1 LLAGGCEKSTATFCW
16 PLPIVVGQTILP
28 PAAFLATNAHV
39 MSMVY
44 FLSIDAKTSCWA
56 DVRQHQQSQ
65 MRDESASNEGNMLSR
80 CLKMAALCAGVAMT
94 SVAITPAVSA
104 QTFPMQPIKVLIG
117 FGPGSAADILARL
130 VGKQMEASLGQPIVV
145 ENRPGNS
152 SMIAAETVTRA
163 PADGYTLF
171 MATIANTLN
180 PAETKSN
187 FNLGRDLAPIA
198 LLGIVPNVL
207 VAHPSVP
214 ANNLQELIAL
224 AKSKPESLTFG
235 SSGYATASY
244 MAAELFNANA
254 GTKIVMVPYQG
265 GSNQAVSD
273 LLSGRITLMFNVA
286 ATLAPHVEAGKLKA
300 FAVAQSKRAS
310 IMPDVPTLAEAG
322 MAGYDAGIWIGLLA
336 PVGTP
341 PAIIEKLSGA
351 ANDALNTEAVRTAL
365 KRQGTDPL
373 GGTPKQF
380 ADFIHADIEKWVAV
394 LASSSSGK

>member
-1 LLAGGCEKSTATFCW
+1 MF
-16 PLPIVVGQTILP
+16 
-28 PAAFLATNAHV
+28 
-39 MSMVY
+39 
-44 FLSIDAKTSCWA
+44 
-56 DVRQHQQSQ
+56 
-65 MRDESASNEGNMLSR
+65 SR
-80 CLKMAALCAGVAMT
+80 HLKITALCAGVAMMM
-94 SVAITPAVSA
+94 VANTAAVLA
-104 QTFPMQPIKVLIG
+104 QAYPSQPIKIVIG

-130 VGKQMEASLGQPIVV
+130 VGKPMETSLGQPIVV

-152 SMIAAETVTRA
+152 SMSAAETVARA

-207 VAHPSVP
+207 VANPSVP
-214 ANNLQELIAL
+214 ANNLQELITL

-235 SSGYATASY
+235 SSGFATASH
-244 MAAELFNANA
+244 MAAELFNEQA
-254 GTKIVMVPYQG
+254 GTRILTVPYQG

-286 ATLAPHVEAGKLKA
+286 ATLAPHVEADKLKA

-322 MAGYDAGIWIGLLA
+322 MTGFDAGIWIGLLA
-336 PVGTP
+336 PAGTP
-341 PAIIEKLSGA
+341 PAIIEKLSTA
-351 ANDALNTEAVRTAL
+351 ANKALGTEEVRTAL
-365 KRQGTDPL
+365 KRQGTDPA
-373 GGTPKQF
+373 GSTAKEF
-380 ADFIHADIEKWVAV
+380 ADFIHSDIEKWSAI
-394 LASSSSGK
+394 LASPALKK

>member
-1 LLAGGCEKSTATFCW
+1 MNRSHRATGGNVFS
-16 PLPIVVGQTILP
+16 
-28 PAAFLATNAHV
+28 
-39 MSMVY
+39 Y
-44 FLSIDAKTSCWA
+44 
-56 DVRQHQQSQ
+56 
-65 MRDESASNEGNMLSR
+65 
-80 CLKMAALCAGVAMT
+80 LKISALCAGFTMIAVAGT
-94 SVAITPAVSA
+94 VAPVMA
-104 QTFPMQPIKVLIG
+104 QTWPAQPIKVVVG

-130 VGKQMEASLGQPIVV
+130 VAKQMEAGLGQPIVV

-152 SMIAAETVTRA
+152 SMIAAESVARA

-180 PAETKSN
+180 PAETKSS
-187 FNLGRDLAPIA
+187 FNLGRDLAPIV
-198 LLGIVPNVL
+198 LLGTVPNVL

-244 MAAELFNANA
+244 MAAELFNAKA
-254 GTKIVMVPYQG
+254 GTRILAVPYQG

-286 ATLAPHVEAGKLKA
+286 ATLAPHVEAGKLRA
-300 FAVAQSKRAS
+300 FAVAQSRRAS

-322 MAGYDAGIWIGLLA
+322 MPGYDAGIWIGLLA
-336 PVGTP
+336 PAGTP
-341 PAIIEKLSGA
+341 PAIVEKLSVA
-351 ANDALNTEAVRTAL
+351 ANAALSAEEVRTAL

-373 GGTPKQF
+373 GGTPKEF
-380 ADFIHADIEKWVAV
+380 ADFIRADIEKWVAV
-394 LASSSSGK
+394 LAATNSGK

>member
-1 LLAGGCEKSTATFCW
+1 MF
-16 PLPIVVGQTILP
+16 
-28 PAAFLATNAHV
+28 
-39 MSMVY
+39 
-44 FLSIDAKTSCWA
+44 
-56 DVRQHQQSQ
+56 
-65 MRDESASNEGNMLSR
+65 SR
-80 CLKMAALCAGVAMT
+80 LLKMIALCAGVTTVSGAGT
-94 SVAITPAVSA
+94 ASVVA
-104 QTFPMQPIKVLIG
+104 QTYPAQPIRVIVG

-130 VGKQMEASLGQPIVV
+130 VGKQMEAGLGQPIVV

-152 SMIAAETVTRA
+152 SMIAAESVARA

-187 FNLGRDLAPIA
+187 FNLGKELAPIA

-214 ANNLQELIAL
+214 ANSLQELIAL
-224 AKSKPESLTFG
+224 AKSKPEGLTFG

-244 MAAELFNANA
+244 MAAELFNEKA
-254 GTKIVMVPYQG
+254 GTKILAVPYQG

-322 MAGYDAGIWIGLLA
+322 MEGFDAGIWIGLLA
-336 PVGTP
+336 PAGTP
-341 PAIIEKLSGA
+341 PAIIEKLSAA
-351 ANDALNTEAVRTAL
+351 ANDALNNEAVRTAL

-373 GGTPKQF
+373 GGTSNEF
-380 ADFIHADIEKWVAV
+380 ADFIRADIAKWGAI
-394 LASSSSGK
+394 LARPSPSK

>member
-1 LLAGGCEKSTATFCW
+1 MICGYLR
-16 PLPIVVGQTILP
+16 I
-28 PAAFLATNAHV
+28 
-39 MSMVY
+39 
-44 FLSIDAKTSCWA
+44 
-56 DVRQHQQSQ
+56 
-65 MRDESASNEGNMLSR
+65 
-80 CLKMAALCAGVAMT
+80 AALCAGVAT
-94 SVAITPAVSA
+94 APVAGAVSA
-104 QTFPMQPIKVLIG
+104 LAQTYPAQPIRVLIG

-152 SMIAAETVTRA
+152 SMIAAETVVRA

-187 FNLGRDLAPIA
+187 FNLGRDLAPIV
-198 LLGIVPNVL
+198 LLGTVPNVL

-224 AKSKPESLTFG
+224 AKSKPETLTFG

-244 MAAELFNANA
+244 MAAELFNAKA
-254 GTKIVMVPYQG
+254 GTRIVAVPYQG

-286 ATLAPHVEAGKLKA
+286 ATLAPHVEAGKLRA

-322 MAGYDAGIWIGLLA
+322 MTGYDAGIWIGLLA
-336 PVGTP
+336 PAATP
-341 PAIIEKLSGA
+341 PAIIEKLSAA
-351 ANDALNTEAVRTAL
+351 ANEALKGEAVRTAL
-365 KRQGTDPL
+365 KQQGTDPV
-373 GGTPKQF
+373 GGTPREF
-380 ADFIHADIEKWVAV
+380 SDFIRADIEKWVAV
-394 LASSSSGK
+394 LALSGPKK

>member
-1 LLAGGCEKSTATFCW
+1 MKRQGLRGG
-16 PLPIVVGQTILP
+16 
-28 PAAFLATNAHV
+28 
-39 MSMVY
+39 
-44 FLSIDAKTSCWA
+44 D
-56 DVRQHQQSQ
+56 
-65 MRDESASNEGNMLSR
+65 NMFRR
-80 CLKMAALCAGVAMT
+80 CPRLVALCAGIMMIAAAGTAAVMAQ
-94 SVAITPAVSA
+94 SYPA
-104 QTFPMQPIKVLIG
+104 QPIKVIVG

-130 VGKQMEASLGQPIVV
+130 VGKQMEVSLRQPIVV

-152 SMIAAETVTRA
+152 SMIAAETVARA
-163 PADGYTLF
+163 SADGYTLF

-244 MAAELFNANA
+244 MAAELFNDNA
-254 GTKIVMVPYQG
+254 GTKILSVPYQG

-286 ATLAPHVEAGKLKA
+286 PTLAPHVEAGKLKA

-322 MAGYDAGIWIGLLA
+322 MTGFDAGIWIGLLA
-336 PVGTP
+336 PAGTP
-341 PAIIEKLSGA
+341 AAIIDKLSGA
-351 ANDALNTEAVRTAL
+351 ANDALNTDEVRTAL

-373 GGTPKQF
+373 GGTPKEF
-380 ADFIHADIEKWVAV
+380 ADFIRTDIAKWVAV
-394 LASSSSGK
+394 LASPSSAK

>member
-1 LLAGGCEKSTATFCW
+1 MNRNNRTFGGNLF
-16 PLPIVVGQTILP
+16 
-28 PAAFLATNAHV
+28 
-39 MSMVY
+39 
-44 FLSIDAKTSCWA
+44 
-56 DVRQHQQSQ
+56 
-65 MRDESASNEGNMLSR
+65 SR
-80 CLKMAALCAGVAMT
+80 YLKMVALGAGVAIASAANAA
-94 SVAITPAVSA
+94 SVMA
-104 QTFPMQPIKVLIG
+104 QTYPTQPIKILIG

-130 VGKQMEASLGQPIVV
+130 VAKQMEVSLGQPIVV

-152 SMIAAETVTRA
+152 SMIAAETVARA

-187 FNLGRDLAPIA
+187 FNLGKDLAPIA
-198 LLGIVPNVL
+198 LLGVVPNVL

-235 SSGYATASY
+235 SSGYATASH
-244 MAAELFNANA
+244 MAAELFNEKA
-254 GTKIVMVPYQG
+254 GTQILTVPYQG

-300 FAVAQSKRAS
+300 FAVAQSRRAA

-322 MAGYDAGIWIGLLA
+322 MTGYDAGIWIGLLA
-336 PVGTP
+336 PAETP
-341 PAIIEKLSGA
+341 PAIIEKLSSA
-351 ANDALNTEAVRTAL
+351 ANDALNNEQVRTAL
-365 KRQGTDPL
+365 KAQGTDPL
-373 GGTPKQF
+373 GGTPKEF
-380 ADFIHADIEKWVAV
+380 ADFIRADIEKWVAV
-394 LASSSSGK
+394 LASPGLKK

>member
-1 LLAGGCEKSTATFCW
+1 MFRRTLRVF
-16 PLPIVVGQTILP
+16 V
-28 PAAFLATNAHV
+28 
-39 MSMVY
+39 
-44 FLSIDAKTSCWA
+44 
-56 DVRQHQQSQ
+56 
-65 MRDESASNEGNMLSR
+65 
-80 CLKMAALCAGVAMT
+80 LCAGVALASLAGSSSGM
-94 SVAITPAVSA
+94 A
-104 QTFPMQPIKVLIG
+104 QTYPAQPIKILIG

-130 VGKQMEASLGQPIVV
+130 VSKEMEVRLGQPIVV

-152 SMIAAETVTRA
+152 SMIAAETVSRA

-187 FNLGRDLAPIA
+187 FNLAKDLAPIT
-198 LLGIVPNVL
+198 LLGTVPNVL

-224 AKSKPESLTFG
+224 AKSKPDTLTFG

-286 ATLAPHVEAGKLKA
+286 ATLAPHVGAGKLKA
-300 FAVAQSKRAS
+300 FAVAQGKRAS
-310 IMPDVPTLAEAG
+310 IMPDVPTLSEAG

-336 PVGTP
+336 PGGTP
-341 PAIIEKLSGA
+341 PAIIEKLSAA
-351 ANDALNTEAVRTAL
+351 ANEALNTEMVRTAL
-365 KRQGTDPL
+365 KRQGTDPV
-373 GGTPKQF
+373 GGTPKEF
-380 ADFIHADIEKWVAV
+380 ADFIRADIEKWTAV
-394 LASSSSGK
+394 LAASGGGK

>member
-1 LLAGGCEKSTATFCW
+1 MF
-16 PLPIVVGQTILP
+16 
-28 PAAFLATNAHV
+28 
-39 MSMVY
+39 
-44 FLSIDAKTSCWA
+44 
-56 DVRQHQQSQ
+56 
-65 MRDESASNEGNMLSR
+65 SR
-80 CLKMAALCAGVAMT
+80 YLRMAARCAGVAMIVAAST
-94 SVAITPAVSA
+94 ASVLA
-104 QTFPMQPIKVLIG
+104 QTYPSQPVKIIVG

-130 VGKQMEASLGQPIVV
+130 VGKQMEVPLGQPVVV

-152 SMIAAETVTRA
+152 SMIAAETVARA

-187 FNLGRDLAPIA
+187 FNLGKDLAPIA
-198 LLGIVPNVL
+198 LLGMVPNVL

-224 AKSKPESLTFG
+224 AKSKPETLTFG

-244 MAAELFNANA
+244 MAAELFNAKA
-254 GTKIVMVPYQG
+254 GTKILAVPYQG

-322 MAGYDAGIWIGLLA
+322 MTGYDAGIWIGLLA
-336 PVGTP
+336 PAGTP
-341 PAIIEKLSGA
+341 PAIVEKLSAA
-351 ANDALNTEAVRTAL
+351 ANEALGAKDVRTAL
-365 KRQGTDPL
+365 ERQGTDPL
-373 GGTPKQF
+373 GGTPKEF
-380 ADFIHADIEKWVAV
+380 ADFIRADIEKWSAI
-394 LASSSSGK
+394 LASPGLKK